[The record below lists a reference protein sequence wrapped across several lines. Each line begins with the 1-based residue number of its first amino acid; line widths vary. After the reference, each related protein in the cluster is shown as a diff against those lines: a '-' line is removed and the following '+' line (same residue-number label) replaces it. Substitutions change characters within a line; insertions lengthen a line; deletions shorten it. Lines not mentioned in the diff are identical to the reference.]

1 MAFETGQIVGDYEI
15 LDSRG
20 MGGMGRVY
28 RVRNVISNR
37 VEAMKA
43 LQPSMTSEPGFAARF
58 SAEIRTLASLDHP
71 NIAQLR
77 TAFQLGNEQLMIMEC
92 VEGSTLD
99 KRAREAALQPSEIIA
114 ITRQILSALSYAH
127 GRGVIHRDIKPANV
141 MVTPQ
146 GVAKLMDFGIA
157 KSAAED
163 RLTQPG
169 STVGSFYYISPEQ
182 VRGEAV
188 DARSDVYSVGV
199 LLYELLAGRRPFEAE
214 TPYALLDQQLN
225 RSPQPP
231 IELNPGLPQALND
244 LVLMAMAKDP
254 AQRFQSAD
262 AFDRALKEV
271 AEITISS
278 FSVPAH
284 STIGESN
291 PDAFAASMF
300 ASANTP
306 QPQLADSACRRSASA
321 SFVPAAAPPK
331 APVAP
336 ASLAQ
341 HRTVWVTAGAL
352 AVVLVF
358 IGGLILAPRFSKI
371 AAKSGS
377 APHALET
384 AKSPT
389 PAPHSQTPITRTE
402 PLAAPTVSVSNTAT
416 ASPTGVAVKA
426 TVKRARNETLSTHDP
441 VQAQPQ
447 QGTAAASQ
455 PQQPVVTGPSN
466 EDLEQAEDELTKLS
480 SRAAAVAGSVDRL
493 QQQQAADGLGLR
505 HDMAGAYSRMDSYLR
520 AANNDLAEKKLT
532 AVHRHMDLAEK
543 EISILESF
551 FNK

>member
-15 LDSRG
+15 LDSLG

-37 VEAMKA
+37 MEAMKV

-99 KRAREAALQPSEIIA
+99 KLAREGALQPSEIIA
-114 ITRQILSALSYAH
+114 VTRQILSALSYAH
-127 GRGVIHRDIKPANV
+127 SRGVIHRDIKPANV
-141 MVTPQ
+141 MITRQ
-146 GVAKLMDFGIA
+146 WVAKLMDFGVA

-169 STVGSFYYISPEQ
+169 STIGSFYYISPEQ
-182 VRGEAV
+182 VRGETV
-188 DARSDVYSVGV
+188 DARSDVYSAGI
-199 LLYELLAGRRPFEAE
+199 LLYELLCCRRPFEAE

-231 IELNPGLPQALND
+231 IELNPRLPQALND

-262 AFDRALKEV
+262 AFDRALKGI
-271 AEITISS
+271 ADSTTPS
-278 FSVPAH
+278 FSVPTH
-284 STIGESN
+284 SMTEEPSHET
-291 PDAFAASMF
+291 FAASIF
-300 ASANTP
+300 TSTTTP
-306 QPQLADSACRRSASA
+306 QPQLTDPASRRAIS
-321 SFVPAAAPPK
+321 AAAGPRVPEAPP
-331 APVAP
+331 
-336 ASLAQ
+336 SLAQ
-341 HRTVWVTAGAL
+341 HRTVWVMGGAL

-358 IGGLILAPRFSKI
+358 IGAVILAPRLSKI

-377 APHALET
+377 APNVLEKAT
-384 AKSPT
+384 APAPATNSQTQIMQTGPLAGPAVSVPKAATKSPT
-389 PAPHSQTPITRTE
+389 GI
-402 PLAAPTVSVSNTAT
+402 
-416 ASPTGVAVKA
+416 AVKA
-426 TVKRARNETLSTHDP
+426 TVKRARNDILSAQDAP
-441 VQAQPQ
+441 IQAQPQ
-447 QGTAAASQ
+447 DTAVASQ
-455 PQQPVVTGPSN
+455 PQEPVVTGPSN
-466 EDLEQAEDELTKLS
+466 EELEQAEDELTKLN
-480 SRAAAVAGSVDRL
+480 SRATAVASSVERL

-505 HDMAGAYSRMDSYLR
+505 HDMAAAYSRMDSYLR
-520 AANNDLAEKKLT
+520 AANNDLAEKKIT
-532 AVHRHMDLAEK
+532 AVHMHMDLAEK
-543 EISILESF
+543 EVSALESF